1 MSELILVRHGQ
12 ASFGKDNYD
21 QLSDQGRQQVAHLA
35 AHWEALGD
43 RFDAIY
49 SGTLQRQQETAGI
62 LLPTIAD
69 QESHIHPGLNEY
81 NADAMLDIYWRDHA
95 ANDGMAGEREAV
107 KKDRKTFQQV
117 LEKTCERW
125 IQDKL
130 DQTDADTSFESWRTY
145 RYRVMSALEEIMHT
159 HTSGSRV
166 VVSTSGGVIA
176 VALQRALALPDAQV
190 IACNWMIHNSSVTR
204 LVYSGDRV
212 SMGAFNNLTH
222 LETPE
227 LRSLITF
234 R

>member
-21 QLSDQGRQQVAHLA
+21 QLSDQGRQQVAHLV
-35 AHWEALGD
+35 AHWENLGD

-49 SGTLQRQQETAGI
+49 SGTLQRQQETAKI
-62 LLPTIAD
+62 LLPAIAD
-69 QESHIHPGLNEY
+69 QESHLHPGLNEY
-81 NADAMLDIYWRDHA
+81 NADALLNIYWRDHA
-95 ANDGMAGEREAV
+95 AHDGLNHQRDEIRH
-107 KKDRKTFQQV
+107 DRKTFQRI

-125 IQDKL
+125 IQGQL
-130 DQTDADTSFESWRTY
+130 EPSDADTTFESWRTY
-145 RYRVMSALEEIMHT
+145 RYRVLSALDEIMQT
-159 HTSGSRV
+159 HTRGSQV
-166 VVSTSGGVIA
+166 VISTSGGVIA
-176 VALQRALALPDAQV
+176 VALQRALSLQDDQV

-212 SMGAFNNLTH
+212 SMGAFNSLTH

>member
-12 ASFGKDNYD
+12 ASFGKENYD
-21 QLSDQGRQQVAHLA
+21 QLSDLGEQQVAHLT
-35 AHWEALGD
+35 AHWESLGD

-49 SGTLQRQQETAGI
+49 CGTLQRQQQTADI

-69 QESHIHPGLNEY
+69 QETHIHPGLNEY

-95 ANDGMAGEREAV
+95 ASDGLTDEREVV
-107 KKDRKTFQQV
+107 KKNRKSFQQV

-125 IQDKL
+125 IQGKL
-130 DQTDADTSFESWRTY
+130 DKTDADVAFESWRSY
-145 RYRVMSALEEIMHT
+145 RYRVMSALEEIMLT

-176 VALQRALALPDAQV
+176 VALQRAMSLPDAQV

-212 SMGAFNNLTH
+212 SMGAFNNLAH
-222 LETPE
+222 LETPQ
-227 LRSLITF
+227 LRPLITF